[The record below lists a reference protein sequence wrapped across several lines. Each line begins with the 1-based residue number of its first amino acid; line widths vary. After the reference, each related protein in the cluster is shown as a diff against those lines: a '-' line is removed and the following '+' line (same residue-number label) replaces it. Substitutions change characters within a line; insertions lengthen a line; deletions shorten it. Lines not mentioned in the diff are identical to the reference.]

1 MVKTEGEESYVKKM
15 KSGVEFSSVK
25 FEIPNRNSNKNVQ
38 WVLDIQVS
46 NSNRRDKPEV
56 VLESNIL

>member
-1 MVKTEGEESYVKKM
+1 MVKTEGEENYVKKM

-38 WVLDIQVS
+38 WVLDTQSRIQIAETS
-46 NSNRRDKPEV
+46 LK
-56 VLESNIL
+56 